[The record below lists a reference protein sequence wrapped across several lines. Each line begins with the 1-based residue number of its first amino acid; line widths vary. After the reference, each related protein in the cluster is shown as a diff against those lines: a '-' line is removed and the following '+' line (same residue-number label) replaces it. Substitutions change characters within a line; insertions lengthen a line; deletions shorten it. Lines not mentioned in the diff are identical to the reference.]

1 MKGFIS
7 LLSLHVFKNGHNC
20 NFITVISGKYR
31 EFFVHWVE
39 IAFKEVLGISEGSH
53 INTSN
58 ASE

>member
-7 LLSLHVFKNGHNC
+7 LLSLHVFKNGH
-20 NFITVISGKYR
+20 KYR